1 MNKQAIINA
10 LQVFI
15 NQRPGLEYGNYGD
28 PVSYRAEVRSIGK
41 DLTIARTLL
50 RAVELRDSITAEM
63 ILDAAKSGRLS
74 ITEKDGKVDIDYC
87 VGQYWCTE
95 YRPAV
100 SRLLSSVLWAW
111 WRNQC
116 MPAPVKHVV
125 CQYGNGAHSKPVDI
139 HAACELLNQCG
150 GPSFGYISDMYR
162 KPGSDKLLNTG
173 DYLRNTAQREFGRGI
188 ASRFFN

>member
-1 MNKQAIINA
+1 MTKTDILNA
-10 LQVFI
+10 LRVFI
-15 NQRPGLEYGNYGD
+15 AQRPGLEYGNYGD
-28 PVSYRAEVRSIGK
+28 PVAYRAEVRSIGK

-50 RAVELRDSITAEM
+50 RAVELRDSITAGM

-74 ITEKDGKVDIDYC
+74 IIERDGKVAIDYC
-87 VGQYWCTE
+87 TGQYWPTE

-111 WRNQC
+111 WREQC
-116 MPAPVKHVV
+116 MPAPVKHIVK
-125 CQYGNGAHSKPVDI
+125 QYGNNCQSKPVDI
-139 HAACELLNQCG
+139 HKACELLDQCG
-150 GPSFGYISDMYR
+150 GQSFGYISNLYR
-162 KPGSDKLLNTG
+162 KPGTDHLVSAG